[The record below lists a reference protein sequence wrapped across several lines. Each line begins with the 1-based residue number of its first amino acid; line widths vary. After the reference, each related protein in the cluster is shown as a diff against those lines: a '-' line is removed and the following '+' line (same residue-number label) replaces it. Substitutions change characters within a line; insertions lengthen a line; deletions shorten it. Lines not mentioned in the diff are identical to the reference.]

1 MAVAAFDDAAIAF
14 DDSAVGFDGE
24 YADTAVAATTAGSG
38 WKQWFFPAKKVAKA
52 ARRPSRRR
60 REIEAAIAALLFL
73 ED

>member
-1 MAVAAFDDAAIAF
+1 MAWTTYDEDIAYDAAIPY
-14 DDSAVGFDGE
+14 DGQE
-24 YADTAVAATTAGSG
+24 MATATATPTAGSG

-60 REIEAAIAALLFL
+60 REVEAAIAAMLFL